1 MALIHERLYQ
11 SGNLARIDF
20 GEYLRSLIG
29 FLARSYNI
37 PHVEVTIH
45 VKNISLPIN
54 SAIPCGLIVNELVS
68 NALKYAFPGGSAGQ
82 IDVRLALIEETS
94 AVLTVADNGVGFP
107 RELDFRSTKT
117 LGLQII
123 NTLTLQINGT
133 IGLIRDRGTSFSITF
148 PLES

>member
-11 SGNLARIDF
+11 SENLARIDF
-20 GEYLRSLIG
+20 GEYLRSLVG

-37 PHVEVTIH
+37 PHVEVKIH
-45 VKNISLPIN
+45 VKSISLPVN

-68 NALKYAFPGGSAGQ
+68 NALKYAFPGGLRGQ
-82 IDVRLALIEETS
+82 VDISLTLMKGTS
-94 AVLTVADNGVGFP
+94 GVLTVADNGVGFP
-107 RELDFRSTKT
+107 PEIDFRSTKT
-117 LGLQII
+117 LGLQLI

-133 IGLIRDRGTSFSITF
+133 IELIRSGGTTFSITF